1 MLAIGGEAHVAAV
14 QGHGLAA
21 ADGFFTQAL
30 HVERH
35 LLLPLGNHHAAVK
48 QPGLEHGA
56 HALAQDLG
64 ADVLGPG
71 AQGITLVIQHPDQA
85 VGDVRGIGGVYI
97 DGRFTDLA
105 GIVQTQVG
113 EISLAAWPAC
123 RLGHMQTQGGVLVH
137 AFLRSLC
144 LVFLLSFEAVA
155 ADTPACD

>member
-1 MLAIGGEAHVAAV
+1 M
-14 QGHGLAA
+14 
-21 ADGFFTQAL
+21 
-30 HVERH
+30 
-35 LLLPLGNHHAAVK
+35 
-48 QPGLEHGA
+48 
-56 HALAQDLG
+56 AQDFG
-64 ADVLGPG
+64 ADVLGPR
-71 AQGITLVIQHPDQA
+71 AQGIAFVVQHPDQA
-85 VGDVRGIGGVYI
+85 VGDISGIGGFYI

-113 EISLAAWPAC
+113 KISLAAWPAG